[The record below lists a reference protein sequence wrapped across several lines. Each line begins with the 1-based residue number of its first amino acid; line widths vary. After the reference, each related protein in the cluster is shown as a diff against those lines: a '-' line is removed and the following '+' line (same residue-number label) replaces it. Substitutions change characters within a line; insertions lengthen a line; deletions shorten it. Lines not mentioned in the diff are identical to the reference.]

1 MSNKLVKAIS
11 TDSAPPPVGPYNQA
25 VIAGDWL
32 FCSGQIALN
41 PISGEMVGNGEI
53 EAETRQVLKNLLA
66 VLKEAGAETSQVIKA
81 TIYLADLS
89 DFTQVNSLYGEVFGE
104 GISPARACV
113 EVSALPKNARVEIEC
128 IAFLGAKSQ

>member
-1 MSNKLVKAIS
+1 MSNKFVKAIS
-11 TDSAPPPVGPYNQA
+11 TDLAPAPVGPYNQA

-66 VLKEAGAETSQVIKA
+66 VLKEAGAETSQVIKT
-81 TIYLADLS
+81 TIYLTDLAD
-89 DFTQVNSLYGEVFGE
+89 FAKVNALYAEVFGK

-113 EVSALPKNARVEIEC
+113 EVSALPKDARVEIEC
-128 IAFLGAKSQ
+128 IAYLQSD